1 MIFDPELAA
10 AARRHVRAQ
19 AKAQKQQQAPQG
31 ASAIDRD
38 ATTGGSLGRV
48 PTTVGEE
55 GSDAA
60 FTAGEDSEHG
70 IGKVRGGDRPGSTG
84 SATGNAAS
92 VSEGSSWAQA
102 ASVGTS
108 NGDME
113 VVERMGPVAP
123 KPRAMKPRVLLK
135 IIVLGST
142 NVSENNRGHS
152 CSGVPPSDL
161 KMLSIG
167 SFSAVIL

>member
-31 ASAIDRD
+31 ASERERD
-38 ATTGGSLGRV
+38 TTTGGSQGRV
-48 PTTVGEE
+48 PTTVGGE
-55 GSDAA
+55 GGDAA
-60 FTAGEDSEHG
+60 PSAGEGGEHG
-70 IGKVRGGDRPGSTG
+70 LGKVRGGDRAGSTG
-84 SATGNAAS
+84 SATGNVAA

-142 NVSENNRGHS
+142 NVSEN
-152 CSGVPPSDL
+152 
-161 KMLSIG
+161 
-167 SFSAVIL
+167 